1 MACSAPSG
9 ALGLSLPEGGR
20 RPATAKGAVPAA
32 PPDWPEANLA
42 PGPGEEGVSSPRPL
56 KTAGAGGPK
65 GNKCPPAP
73 AWPHLPWLHQ
83 GPCPCA
89 HLPGWKALTVQTRER
104 SSQPTGR
111 GLKVHSPQ
119 SASLPGGGE
128 RQGCVEVPEIQRLS
142 NTVPTSVQ
150 TYGPWPQLA
159 EGCQTPQTPT
169 VTAGAG
175 KGAGSEQGASSG
187 GEPGAQIQRWR
198 GLPKFISK
206 VKGYGAAQSRYRND

>member
-1 MACSAPSG
+1 MAASASRWIVACSAPSG

-89 HLPGWKALTVQTRER
+89 HLPGWKALTVQTRRGAPNPRAEASR
-104 SSQPTGR
+104 STPLNLLLSRGAGR
-111 GLKVHSPQ
+111 GRAVWRSLKFSVYPTQ
-119 SASLPGGGE
+119 SLPVS
-128 RQGCVEVPEIQRLS
+128 R
-142 NTVPTSVQ
+142 PTDL
-150 TYGPWPQLA
+150 GPSWQ
-159 EGCQTPQTPT
+159 
-169 VTAGAG
+169 
-175 KGAGSEQGASSG
+175 KGARH
-187 GEPGAQIQRWR
+187 PRPR
-198 GLPKFISK
+198 
-206 VKGYGAAQSRYRND
+206 R

>member
-1 MACSAPSG
+1 M
-9 ALGLSLPEGGR
+9 
-20 RPATAKGAVPAA
+20 
-32 PPDWPEANLA
+32 
-42 PGPGEEGVSSPRPL
+42 
-56 KTAGAGGPK
+56 
-65 GNKCPPAP
+65 
-73 AWPHLPWLHQ
+73 
-83 GPCPCA
+83 
-89 HLPGWKALTVQTRER
+89 
-104 SSQPTGR
+104 
-111 GLKVHSPQ
+111 
-119 SASLPGGGE
+119 
-128 RQGCVEVPEIQRLS
+128 EVPEIQRLS